1 MLVFDPVGV
10 KIFLKKHLRIHSPD
24 IRPVRKSAVQIP
36 YSFVW
41 WISYVFFGTHV
52 LVLCCNMND
61 ISICS
66 VESYLVNA
74 AYFGC
79 NQ

>member
-1 MLVFDPVGV
+1 MFDPVVV
-10 KIFLKKHLRIHSPD
+10 KKNIKKTPKNPQPRYTP
-24 IRPVRKSAVQIP
+24 SAEIGCSDSLA
-36 YSFVW
+36 SFGG
-41 WISYVFFGTHV
+41 YLMFFFGTHV